1 VTNDTARHDQGN
13 RGEEL
18 VPTLDLAGLDLAD
31 KVAIVTGSGRGLG
44 RAYAEALGAA
54 GASVVVNDVDE
65 VAANDAV
72 DAIAGSGGSAVAEVV
87 PVGSTEAAERLVKRA
102 VSEFG
107 RLDILVT
114 NAGVLRDK
122 VLWKMSDDDFDTVIE
137 VHLRGTFT
145 CARAAAVQMREQESG
160 GRIILV
166 ASPAGQ
172 RGNFGQT
179 NYAAAKAGIAA
190 MARTWSME
198 LERAG
203 ITCNA
208 IVPIA
213 ATEMTKTIPAFAP
226 IIDEA
231 ERTGE
236 PLPAWLRQAE
246 GFGTPHDCAG
256 LVAFLASDA
265 AAGVTGQCIGIG
277 GDKLALWAHPH
288 EVATAYRSG
297 GWSAADI
304 AEVWGTSVGANP
316 QSVGIPAP
324 AAPES

>member
-1 VTNDTARHDQGN
+1 VGS
-13 RGEEL
+13 
-18 VPTLDLAGLDLAD
+18 LDLAG
-31 KVAIVTGSGRGLG
+31 KVAIVTGGGRGLG
-44 RAYAEALGAA
+44 RAYALGLADQGAA
-54 GASVVVNDVDE
+54 VLVNDLDEDAAKAVAGEITAAGGRAVAHAGGVGPAE
-65 VAANDAV
+65 VADQLVAT
-72 DAIAGSGGSAVAEVV
+72 AVAE
-87 PVGSTEAAERLVKRA
+87 L
-102 VSEFG
+102 G

-122 VLWKMSDDDFDTVIE
+122 VLWKMSDDDFDMVID

-145 CARAAAVQMREQESG
+145 CARAAAIHLREQAEG

-203 ITCNA
+203 ITVNA

-213 ATEMTKTIPAFAP
+213 ATAMTATIPAFAP
-226 IIDEA
+226 ILEEA

-236 PLPAWLRQAE
+236 PLPAWMRQAE
-246 GFGTPHDCAG
+246 GFGTPEDCAG

-265 AAGVTGQCIGIG
+265 AAGITGQAIGIG

-288 EVATAYRSG
+288 EVATAYQAG
-297 GWSAADI
+297 GWTAEQI
-304 AEVWGTSVGANP
+304 AGVWPTSLGANP
-316 QSVGIPAP
+316 QSVGVPPPAV
-324 AAPES
+324 PEP

>member
-1 VTNDTARHDQGN
+1 MG
-13 RGEEL
+13 
-18 VPTLDLAGLDLAD
+18 TLDLAG

-44 RAYAEALGAA
+44 RAYALALAANGAA
-54 GASVVVNDVDE
+54 VLVNDLDGDAAAAVVDE
-65 VAANDAV
+65 
-72 DAIAGSGGSAVAEVV
+72 IATAGGTAVAHVAGVGNAEV
-87 PVGSTEAAERLVKRA
+87 ADQLVATA
-102 VSEFG
+102 VSELG

-122 VLWKMSDDDFDTVIE
+122 VLWKMSDDDFDTVID

-145 CARAAAVQMREQESG
+145 CARAAAVHFREQGEG
-160 GRIILV
+160 GRIVLV

-203 ITCNA
+203 VTVNA

-213 ATEMTKTIPAFAP
+213 ATAMTATIPAFAP
-226 IIDEA
+226 VIEEA

-246 GFGTPHDCAG
+246 GFGTPEDCAG

-265 AAGVTGQCIGIG
+265 AAGITGQAIGIG
-277 GDKLALWAHPH
+277 GDKLSLWAHPH
-288 EVATAYRSG
+288 EVAVAYREG

-304 AEVWGTSVGANP
+304 DAVWATSVGANP